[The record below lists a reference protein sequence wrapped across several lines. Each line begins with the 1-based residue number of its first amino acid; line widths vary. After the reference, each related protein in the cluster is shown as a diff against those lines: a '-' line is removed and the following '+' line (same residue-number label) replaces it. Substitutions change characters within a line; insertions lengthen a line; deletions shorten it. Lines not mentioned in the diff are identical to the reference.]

1 MGFLKKLIPK
11 EIRKPVKA
19 IVDPI
24 IDLGTSAVKA
34 IISPF
39 TGAFSLPDI
48 STDFNVG
55 NELVKAATTV
65 DFRGANRAV
74 PVLYGNNIE
83 IATIPVFVDTW
94 GDNSADTSRQY
105 LYMAAIISQ
114 GFHASNTA
122 SDGINE
128 TSGCFINRITIDGK
142 PVNIN
147 NTGSATSTNPAY
159 TDDSTANTE
168 TYGVLASGKGG
179 NQPRTY
185 TIDRGTFANRLQFQV
200 FDGSSDQPVSTLLSQ
215 HPKWG
220 SDFTLSGFHYI
231 ALRFEIKAADEV
243 VTGKS
248 GDGEGTFPN
257 PYGAVP
263 AVVVT
268 TCGRNTPNIIAG
280 SNTISPYWRERFSDM
295 IGDQNDSDLSFHRR
309 LDQPDADG
317 AFSSIYSS
325 NTIIT
330 NDFAARTQF
339 DFTYEFDYDKQTS
352 VSVQADNIHTVIYD
366 NRATINRAPYIFLQ
380 LGTLD
385 STVFTAYTDA
395 GFWMKNVGGDHYR
408 FLNSFAKDYTFGDGS
423 TLGAYRI
430 IVPDPTQ
437 TFSFSNLD
445 ETYPAPV
452 NGNAVYRFFANDSVL
467 LQIDQELSNGDSCFL
482 RVRNPYTGTNER
494 YPVVGHTALNSA
506 DGYID
511 LHLTNS
517 DSSALPENFH
527 TTVANDAQV
536 IFEKNESSIFVPDS
550 IHPANWDE
558 VFASGYLKE
567 GLTLHGYTC
576 DGNPVEML
584 LDYLLNSDYG
594 VGLSLDQLDRASW
607 VKAAIACDRYIPGSG
622 SGVRVFYGQ
631 SQFVETSDVE
641 QDEYLDGEN
650 ANPGTRRGTN
660 GEFNFN
666 GYDRQFII
674 DTSKTHLDNVNLML
688 SSIGAQMPFINGKYH
703 LQLENAGVET
713 RSDQTNT
720 DTVPLT
726 ALTLS
731 ASITE
736 DNIIDSF
743 NITTATLNDT
753 YNSIKLDYTD
763 LLFHSQPNSMIKPD
777 PVTESATKTTLQ
789 SLDGKVLESNFSIPS
804 INHYRTAEQ
813 MATLLLQK
821 SRSQP
826 VANFSVN
833 AIGYNITP
841 GDFVRLDMSTRGIN
855 DVYRVTDVS
864 IQYDNTVLI
873 TAIRH
878 LPELY
883 HFIEGDVSTTGYKK
897 ILDV

>member
-1 MGFLKKLIPK
+1 MGFFKKLIPK

-48 STDFNVG
+48 STDFTVG

-114 GFHASNTA
+114 GFHASNNVT
-122 SDGINE
+122 SVDE
-128 TSGCFINRITIDGK
+128 MSGCWINRITIDGK
-142 PVNIN
+142 PVNIS

-159 TDDSTANTE
+159 TDDSSANTE

-231 ALRFEIKAADEV
+231 ALRFELQAADEV
-243 VTGKS
+243 VTGKA
-248 GDGEGTFPN
+248 GDGEGTFAN
-257 PYGAVP
+257 PYSAVP

-280 SNTISPYWRERFSDM
+280 KITAPYWQERFSGMNGPDTAS
-295 IGDQNDSDLSFHRR
+295 ILSFHRR

-339 DFTYEFDYDKQTS
+339 NFTYELDYDKQTS
-352 VSVQADNIHTVIYD
+352 VSAQADNIHTVIYD

-385 STVFTAYTDA
+385 STVFTPYTDA

-408 FLNSFAKDYTFGDGS
+408 FLNAFSKDYTFGDGS

-437 TFSFSNLD
+437 TFSFDNLD

-452 NGNAVYRFFANDSVL
+452 NGNAVYRFFANDSNL
-467 LQIDQELSNGDSCFL
+467 SDIDQAMADGDSCFL
-482 RVRNPYTGTNER
+482 RVRNPYTGTNDR
-494 YPVVGHTALNSA
+494 YQIVGSDALTSA

-527 TTVANDAQV
+527 TTIANDAQI
-536 IFEKNESSIFVPDS
+536 IFENDTTSGTAQTA
-550 IHPANWDE
+550 HPANWDD
-558 VFASGYLKE
+558 VFTSGYLKE

-576 DGNPVEML
+576 DSNPVEML
-584 LDYLLNSDYG
+584 LDYMLNSDYG
-594 VGLSLDQLDRASW
+594 AGISLDELDRASW
-607 VKAAIACDRYIPGSG
+607 VKAAIACDRYRAGNNDVSFG
-622 SGVRVFYGQ
+622 TTEFYTP
-631 SQFVETSDVE
+631 STVETR
-641 QDEYLDGEN
+641 EYLDGEN
-650 ANPGTRRGTN
+650 ADPVVRYGTT
-660 GEFNFN
+660 FPLALN
-666 GYDRQFII
+666 GYDRQFVI

-688 SSIGAQMPFINGKYH
+688 SSMGAQMPFINGKYH
-703 LQLENAGVET
+703 LQLENAGNEIN
-713 RSDQTNT
+713 SGQTNT

-731 ASITE
+731 ATITE

-753 YNSIKLDYTD
+753 YNSIKVDYTD
-763 LLFHSQPNSMIKPD
+763 LQFYSQPNSMIKPD

-789 SLDGKVLESNFSIPS
+789 TLDSKVLESNFSIPS
-804 INHYRTAEQ
+804 IYHSSIAEQ
-813 MATLLLQK
+813 FATLLLQK

-883 HFIEGDVSTTGYKK
+883 HFVEGDISTTGYKK